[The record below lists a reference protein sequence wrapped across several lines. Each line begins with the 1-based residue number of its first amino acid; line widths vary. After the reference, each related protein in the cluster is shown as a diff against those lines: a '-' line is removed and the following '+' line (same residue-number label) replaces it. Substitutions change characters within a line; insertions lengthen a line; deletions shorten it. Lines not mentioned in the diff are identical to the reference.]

1 MSNAETPSTPPVV
14 NEDNVHHIAF
24 CMEDSIRRGDGFCDA
39 LQSMC
44 TEIHDYEERIA
55 HAVFTL
61 AGAIQAQLED
71 LEKARIQILHAARG
85 MTIAPPG

>member
-1 MSNAETPSTPPVV
+1 MTKPRKPRTPAIVNA
-14 NEDNVHHIAF
+14 DDVHHIAF